1 MQLRCNLDASETQV
15 KCNYQ
20 MSAEFGVWVEV
31 EAESGKNN
39 FLFILEFDEI
49 MLPMSQKP

>member
-1 MQLRCNLDASETQV
+1 MVIGLSSFQNEQTTKQ
-15 KCNYQ
+15 K
-20 MSAEFGVWVEV
+20 
-31 EAESGKNN
+31 EAEPGKNY